1 MSEAPT
7 IALTGLAPP
16 FRGGIAHYT
25 LHLGSALSAL
35 GRTRLFSW
43 ARQYP
48 DLLFPGTTQH
58 DPDPLGLPITA
69 VRILDPMRP
78 WTWIEAVR
86 LMRRFGTTR
95 LVHQWWHP
103 WFAPA
108 TWTLLRLVAARGIPI
123 TVLCH
128 NLLPHEPVAAA
139 QVAVRTA
146 LARADRIIVHGRSE
160 AETARSWWPGAEVA
174 VHPHPPY
181 HGLAGSPLGRAEA
194 RSRLGLPPGGQL
206 ILFFGYVRAYKGL
219 GDLVEAMAGV
229 VQAVPSARL
238 VAAGEFY
245 EPVER
250 YEEQVRRLGI
260 EQNVLL
266 RNGYVPNAD
275 VGAWLRAADLVAL
288 PYREATGSGIL
299 PLARAAG
306 VPVVSTRVGDLPDL
320 MQEGRDGLL
329 VPPRDA
335 GELARAIT
343 RLLTRPPDRPAIAR
357 AARRQG
363 WSSLARTA
371 VEPG

>member
-1 MSEAPT
+1 VDAR

-25 LHLGSALSAL
+25 LHLGSALSNL
-35 GRTRLFSW
+35 GRARLFSW

-58 DPDPLGLPITA
+58 DTSLLGLPVET
-69 VRILDPMRP
+69 VRILDPMSP
-78 WTWIEAVR
+78 WTWIEAAR
-86 LMRRFGTTR
+86 LMRDYGADR

-108 TWTLLRLVAARGIPI
+108 TWSLLRMTAALGIRS
-123 TVLCH
+123 TVVCH

-139 QVAVRTA
+139 QAAVRTA
-146 LARADRIIVHGRSE
+146 LAPADRIIVHGRSE
-160 AETARSWWPGAEVA
+160 AETARSWWPRTEVA
-174 VHPHPPY
+174 AHPHPPY
-181 HGLAGSPLGRAEA
+181 HVLAGPSLGRREA
-194 RSRLGLPPGGQL
+194 RSRLGLPSDGPL
-206 ILFFGYVRAYKGL
+206 VLFFGYVRAYKGL
-219 GDLVEAMAGV
+219 GDLVEAMATV
-229 VQAVPSARL
+229 ARSVPAARL
-238 VAAGEFY
+238 AAAGEFY
-245 EPVER
+245 EPVEE
-250 YEEQVRRLGI
+250 YEEQIGRLGLGRR
-260 EQNVLL
+260 VLL
-266 RNGYVPNAD
+266 RDGYVPNAE
-275 VGAWLRAADLVAL
+275 VGLWLRAADLVAL

-335 GELARAIT
+335 AKLARAIV
-343 RLLTRPPDRPAIAR
+343 RLLRRPPDRSAIKD
-357 AARRQG
+357 AARGQG

-371 VEPG
+371 AAPG

>member
-1 MSEAPT
+1 VAPSY
-7 IALTGLAPP
+7 ALTGLAPP

-25 LHLGSALSAL
+25 LHLGSALSGL
-35 GRTRLFSW
+35 GSARLFSW
-43 ARQYP
+43 VRQYP

-58 DPDPLGLPITA
+58 DASPLGLPVEA

-78 WTWIEAVR
+78 WTWIEAAR
-86 LMRRFGTTR
+86 LMRDYGTDR

-108 TWTLLRLVAARGIPI
+108 TWALLRMIAAHGIPI
-123 TVLCH
+123 TVVCH

-139 QVAVRTA
+139 QAAVRTA
-146 LARADRIIVHGRSE
+146 LAPADRIIVHGRSE
-160 AETARSWWPGAEVA
+160 AEKARSWWPRTDVA

-181 HGLAGSPLGRAEA
+181 HGLAGPSLGRAEA
-194 RSRLGLPPGGQL
+194 RSRLGLSPDGPL

-229 VQAVPSARL
+229 VQSVPSARL
-238 VAAGEFY
+238 AAAGEFY
-245 EPVER
+245 EPVDR
-250 YEEQVRRLGI
+250 YEEQVRRLGL
-260 EQNVLL
+260 ERSVLL
-266 RNGYVPNAD
+266 RNGYVPNAE
-275 VGAWLRAADLVAL
+275 VGVWLRAADLVAL

-320 MQEGRDGLL
+320 MREGRDGLL
-329 VPPRDA
+329 VPPRSA
-335 GELARAIT
+335 AELARAIT
-343 RLLTRPPDRPAIAR
+343 RLLTRPPDRSAIAR
-357 AARRQG
+357 AARTQG